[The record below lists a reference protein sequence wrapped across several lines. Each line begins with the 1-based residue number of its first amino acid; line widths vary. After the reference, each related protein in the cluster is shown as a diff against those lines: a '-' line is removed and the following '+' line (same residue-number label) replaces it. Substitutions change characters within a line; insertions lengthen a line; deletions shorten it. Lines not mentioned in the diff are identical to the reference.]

1 MDAGGTYNNNYN
13 YIYYNIYNYKISI
26 QTIPLFGGC
35 LMGRWDVGTWDVPL
49 SKISPNYLE
58 LSEILLIFAPVNIII
73 TLMSKETIT
82 KLIADYFKTQPVLKA
97 WLFGSFSR
105 GEETDTSDI
114 DILIVLDDNQHVGL
128 KFFGMYEDLK
138 ELLGRN
144 VDLVTDR
151 SLAPFARE
159 SVDRDKILI
168 YERAA

>member
-1 MDAGGTYNNNYN
+1 
-13 YIYYNIYNYKISI
+13 
-26 QTIPLFGGC
+26 
-35 LMGRWDVGTWDVPL
+35 MGRWDVGTWDVPL

-151 SLAPFARE
+151 SLASFARE